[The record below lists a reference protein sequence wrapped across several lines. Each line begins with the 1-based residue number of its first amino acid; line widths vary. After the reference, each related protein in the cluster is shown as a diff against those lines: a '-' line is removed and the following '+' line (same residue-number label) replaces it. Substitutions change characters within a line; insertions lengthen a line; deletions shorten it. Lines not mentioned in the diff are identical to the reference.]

1 MKDFHIE
8 TIQIDGRDPYLKVY
22 FEDVVDKNLIHTWL
36 NLPGYLKKVNVNEDD
51 NCKVYAIVQLFSDSN
66 VQEVRDKLTVALE
79 RI

>member
-22 FEDVVDKNLIHTWL
+22 FEDVVDKDFIHTWL
-36 NLPGYLKKVNVNEDD
+36 NSLGYLKKVNVNEDD
-51 NCKVYAIVQLFSDSN
+51 NLKVSAIIYLFPDSN
-66 VQEVRDKLTVALE
+66 LQEVRDKLTVALE

>member
-8 TIQIDGRDPYLKVY
+8 TIQIDGRAPYLKVY

-36 NLPGYLKKVNVNEDD
+36 NLPGYLKKVNVKEDD
-51 NCKVYAIVQLFSDSN
+51 NCKVSAIVQLFPDSN
-66 VQEVRDKLTVALE
+66 VQEVREKLTVALE